1 MIVVRSDNPTEE
13 TRVVSS
19 GVQDTTPQPLELISD
34 PRALQPDST
43 DMAAFAREMGV
54 ILTGLQNLGH
64 SPDAEML
71 EILKED
77 VLNSGLVNTLARLTE
92 ITRDPED
99 RRFLANSKDALMRL
113 VQLDR
118 DGLERDLPVLLKD
131 VRELNLIE
139 AARLL
144 ELERGTTPW
153 LALL

>member
-1 MIVVRSDNPTEE
+1 M
-13 TRVVSS
+13 
-19 GVQDTTPQPLELISD
+19 
-34 PRALQPDST
+34 
-43 DMAAFAREMGV
+43 
-54 ILTGLQNLGH
+54 
-64 SPDAEML
+64 
-71 EILKED
+71 
-77 VLNSGLVNTLARLTE
+77 
-92 ITRDPED
+92 
-99 RRFLANSKDALMRL
+99 MRL